1 MTSGGDYEVLR
12 ARADDALSGADAAEA
27 VRATAEA
34 LAWCRERLPASGA
47 ELVPALVRHARAMSM
62 TSQMGSATEFGYEL
76 LFDEALAILR
86 AGRGG
91 QDEAVA
97 AVLWTY
103 AQCLRRLRPAKCV
116 TTLGERLG
124 LLRALRGP
132 SHPDVAAAECELAG
146 ELRQQRR
153 HQEASA
159 HYRRSLRIWSLHP
172 PDRWG
177 LMAAEGLGHLAE
189 LAGDLGTAADAY
201 AQAVLTARALGDDQ
215 VGTYLVAG
223 ARVAAGRGEDALPRF
238 EEALAEQR
246 AALGD
251 AHPDVAATRMC
262 IALATSGERALRATR
277 EALCAAGAWL
287 ESGGATTVDDQR
299 RRDLIKTFGRYAEH
313 YLSWWTASRST
324 PAEALMAEPLMAEP
338 LMAEALAVAT
348 WRRRLPHLLW
358 SPWRLPGT
366 HHPGEAELNAV
377 TARIAHRLQERYQT
391 AGRRPGAAAAG
402 PAWMGHVTELPALEG
417 RQAELETLLRRECRP
432 GVLARPLASTAV
444 AAARRALAADERL
457 VDIMSVEGRYVAFV
471 AGPLDGQTAVIDLGP
486 AARIDQEALRAR
498 VTLEGPDRAMAFRD
512 LEPVRAAP
520 AGDLRALAQL
530 LVAPLL
536 PALTGCRRIRM
547 VLDGPLL
554 HVPFGVLPVDTAGNP
569 LLTVFALD
577 YLVTADDLA
586 TDGGPR
592 EESGPELVMAAPDY
606 DLGSVEPGQTGF
618 LFGPLDGT
626 AGEADGIACFLG
638 PRAVVLRGDEA
649 LKGRLR
655 ETRSPRLL
663 HLATHGYVLSG
674 MSEAAARETDRRL
687 RGTTSELTG
696 RFVNLRRHLSL
707 RSGLALA
714 GANMWLAHGVP
725 GSGAETGIFTVA
737 DVSALDLSGTA
748 LVVLSACD
756 TGVGDLDAVDGH
768 ISLRAAFLRSGAGAV
783 VASLWKVPDLPTRDL
798 MIRFYT
804 LLDQGHQPADALRTA
819 QLERHAAGEPVLNWG
834 AFVCYLGTQ
843 RHEGHGCELRTGGKS

>member
-12 ARADDALSGADAAEA
+12 ARADDALAGADAAEA
-27 VRATAEA
+27 VQATAEA
-34 LAWCRERLPASGA
+34 LAWCRERLPAGDA
-47 ELVPALVRHARAMSM
+47 ELVPALVRHARALSM
-62 TSQMGSATEFGYEL
+62 TSQTGSATKFGYEL
-76 LFDEALAILR
+76 LFDEALAILHS
-86 AGRGG
+86 GQGG
-91 QDEAVA
+91 HDEAVA

-103 AQCLRRLRPAKCV
+103 AQCLRHLRPAKCV
-116 TTLGERLG
+116 TTLEERLG

-177 LMAAEGLGHLAE
+177 LMAAEGVGYLAE

-215 VGTYLVAG
+215 VGTYLVAC
-223 ARVAAGRGEDALPRF
+223 ARVAAGRGEDALPQF
-238 EEALAEQR
+238 EKALAEQR

-251 AHPDVAATRMC
+251 AHPDVAATMMS
-262 IALATSGERALRATR
+262 ISLATSGERALRATR
-277 EALCAAGAWL
+277 DALCTVGAWL
-287 ESGGATTVDDQR
+287 ESGGATTLNDQQR
-299 RRDLIKTFGRYAEH
+299 RDFIKTFGRYAER

-324 PAEALMAEPLMAEP
+324 PAEALMAE
-338 LMAEALAVAT
+338 ALEVAT

-358 SPWRLPGT
+358 SPWRLPGM
-366 HHPGEAELNAV
+366 HHPCETELNAV
-377 TARIAHRLQERYQT
+377 MARIAHRLQERYQA
-391 AGRRPGAAAAG
+391 AGRRPGAATAG

-457 VDIMSVEGRYVAFV
+457 VDIMGVEGRYVAFV

-498 VTLEGPDRAMAFRD
+498 VTLEGPDRATAFRD
-512 LEPVRAAP
+512 LKPVLAAP

-536 PALTGCRRIRM
+536 PALTGCRRIRV

-554 HVPFGVLPVDTAGNP
+554 HVPIGVLPVDPAGSP
-569 LLTVFALD
+569 LLTMFALD

-592 EESGPELVMAAPDY
+592 AEPGPELVMAAPDY

-626 AGEADGIACFLG
+626 AGEADGIACLLG

-696 RFVNLRRHLSL
+696 RFVNLRRHPSL

-798 MIRFYT
+798 MIRFYE
-804 LLDQGHQPADALRTA
+804 LLSRGHQPADALRTA
-819 QLERHAAGEPVLNWG
+819 QLERHAAGEPVVNWG

-843 RHEGHGCELRTGGKS
+843 RHEGHRM